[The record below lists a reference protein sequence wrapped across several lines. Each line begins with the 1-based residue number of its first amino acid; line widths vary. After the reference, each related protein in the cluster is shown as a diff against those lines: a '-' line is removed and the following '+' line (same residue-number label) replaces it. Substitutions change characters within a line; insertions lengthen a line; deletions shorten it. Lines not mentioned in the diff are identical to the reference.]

1 MRIIHHHETTT
12 EFVCIS
18 VYYYVYEFR
27 NLMIL
32 GLFVVK
38 KIIEVFSYFTSCTL
52 FGRLAH

>member
-18 VYYYVYEFR
+18 VYYVYEFR